1 MAEGQAGTFT
11 AFIADVNQ
19 RWSRAAEQPW
29 YSLLSGLEA
38 ELNEGLAWLDAL
50 PYDEFYDHL
59 DRIMDGF
66 AGSSVQTLA
75 GIKADYPDS
84 FPVCSAYIAGMITDR
99 NDYSYVDGSVP
110 ETMQKKMDDLYYKIS
125 DTQEADFQGYLFKG
139 YESVRNRDLGDIDKW
154 RMGSGINK

>member
-19 RWSRAAEQPW
+19 RWRRAAEQPW

-50 PYDEFYDHL
+50 PYDEFYD
-59 DRIMDGF
+59 
-66 AGSSVQTLA
+66 
-75 GIKADYPDS
+75 
-84 FPVCSAYIAGMITDR
+84 
-99 NDYSYVDGSVP
+99 VDGSVP